1 MSPHCQTEDLQINFS
16 TSNFYAGSSRGAS
29 LTALAESSPVPKR
42 DETKD
47 LTANCI
53 KLVDNIMRSL
63 MISTDKIPYDIRAM
77 LRVMV
82 LASKT
87 EKQEGISSI
96 SRRFA
101 NNKVK
106 LETREIYLI
115 ADILIGC
122 WLNTGFRN
130 SSCFGVLQPLDR
142 EKSFTHMLF

>member
-1 MSPHCQTEDLQINFS
+1 M
-16 TSNFYAGSSRGAS
+16 
-29 LTALAESSPVPKR
+29 TALADSSPVPKR

-53 KLVDNIMRSL
+53 KLVDTIMRSL

-77 LRVMV
+77 LRVIV

-87 EKQEGISSI
+87 EKLQGISI
-96 SRRFA
+96 SKRFQ

-115 ADILIGC
+115 ADILVGC